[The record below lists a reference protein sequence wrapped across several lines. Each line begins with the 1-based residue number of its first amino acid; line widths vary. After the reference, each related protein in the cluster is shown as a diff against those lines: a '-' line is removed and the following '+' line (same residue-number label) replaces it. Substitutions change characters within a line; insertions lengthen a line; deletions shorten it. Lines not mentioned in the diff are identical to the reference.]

1 MRREDERLRD
11 ILDAIVAIERY
22 ANDGKTAFDEQEL
35 MALRHLVC

>member
-22 ANDGKTAFDEQEL
+22 ANHGKIAFEEQEL
-35 MALRHLVC
+35 I